1 LSIRRV
7 IKIDRDKCDGCGL
20 CVSACHEGAIQL
32 VDGKA
37 ELVSDSYCDGLGDCI
52 GECPRGAISFE
63 EREALPYDQRA
74 VDERK
79 AKMGTLPCGCPGSMA
94 RSIGE
99 PRPEPK
105 REIDRDRGSMLRNW
119 PVQLRL
125 VPSNA
130 PYLRDAKVLLA
141 SDCSAVALRTFQED
155 LLEDRV
161 CLIACPKLDDTTS
174 YRDKLV
180 EIIRGGVKD
189 IRVAIM
195 EVPCC
200 SGLARMAKEAAE
212 LARRDLEMEIVV
224 VGVEGEILSRKTVEY
239 RFGG

>member
-1 LSIRRV
+1 
-7 IKIDRDKCDGCGL
+7 
-20 CVSACHEGAIQL
+20 
-32 VDGKA
+32 
-37 ELVSDSYCDGLGDCI
+37 
-52 GECPRGAISFE
+52 
-63 EREALPYDQRA
+63 
-74 VDERK
+74 
-79 AKMGTLPCGCPGSMA
+79 
-94 RSIGE
+94 
-99 PRPEPK
+99 
-105 REIDRDRGSMLRNW
+105 
-119 PVQLRL
+119 
-125 VPSNA
+125 
-130 PYLRDAKVLLA
+130 
-141 SDCSAVALRTFQED
+141 VALRTFQED

>member
-1 LSIRRV
+1 MSIRRV

-125 VPSNA
+125 VPANA
-130 PYLRDAKVLLA
+130 PYLKGAKVLLA
-141 SDCSAVALRTFQED
+141 SDCSPVALRTFQED

-161 CLIACPKLDDTTS
+161 CLIACPKLDDTSS
-174 YRDKLV
+174 YVEKLG
-180 EIIRGGVKD
+180 EIIRGGVRD

-200 SGLARMAKEAAE
+200 SGLLRIAKEAVE
-212 LARRDLEMEIVV
+212 SVREDLEMEVVV